1 VSARVAALLERGVVL
16 VAETLAW
23 LVLAVVLLLFG
34 QLPVRELF
42 GSVGRAHIVMNDYGQ
57 LFHATVFLVGIA
69 YAIAVDQ
76 HVRLD
81 AFRVRFTPRTRA
93 AIEAVG
99 HLAFVLPWAVVLAYY
114 GADPVWRS
122 LTLGETF
129 PDTGTRG
136 YPLMRLAFAVFV
148 VMLFAASLSRFLV
161 AARQALGRDEA

>member
-1 VSARVAALLERGVVL
+1 
-16 VAETLAW
+16 
-23 LVLAVVLLLFG
+23 
-34 QLPVRELF
+34 
-42 GSVGRAHIVMNDYGQ
+42 MNDYGQ

-81 AFRVRFTPRTRA
+81 ALRVRFAPRARA

-99 HLAFVLPWAVVLAYY
+99 HLAFVLPWAAVLAYY

-122 LTLGETF
+122 LTVGGESF
-129 PDTGTRG
+129 PDTGTPG
-136 YPLMRLAFAVFV
+136 YLLMRLAFVLFV

-161 AARQALGRDEA
+161 ASRLALGRARP